1 MGIAAYREQHAD
13 QKKKICRDHLLVGYF
28 LRYICVAVSVRDL
41 LRSAVCILSHI
52 SGVEQDK

>member
-1 MGIAAYREQHAD
+1 MGNNMPIRRKRFVVTIYW
-13 QKKKICRDHLLVGYF
+13 CGYF

-41 LRSAVCILSHI
+41 LRSAVCILTHI